1 MRKTSKKVI
10 DKADK
15 IRDYLLNN
23 PTATYK
29 DVSNKL
35 GIPIS
40 TVHRIAK
47 DSNII
52 KAYDL
57 RRKNDK
63 VLSILEGFYND

>member
-1 MRKTSKKVI
+1 MRQKCKKVI

-57 RRKNDK
+57 RYKQDK
-63 VLSILEGFYND
+63 INTILRGIYND

>member
-1 MRKTSKKVI
+1 MRKTSQKVI
-10 DKADK
+10 DKADA
-15 IRDYLLNN
+15 IRDYLNNN
-23 PTATYK
+23 PSATYK

-47 DSNII
+47 GSNII

-57 RRKNDK
+57 RRKSDK

>member
-1 MRKTSKKVI
+1 MRKTSQKVI
-10 DKADK
+10 DKADA
-15 IRDYLLNN
+15 IRDYLNNN
-23 PTATYK
+23 PSATYK

-57 RRKNDK
+57 RRKSDK

>member
-1 MRKTSKKVI
+1 MRQKCKKVI

-57 RRKNDK
+57 RRKQDK
-63 VLSILEGFYND
+63 INTILRGIYND

>member
-1 MRKTSKKVI
+1 MRQKCKKVI

-52 KAYDL
+52 KTYDL
-57 RRKNDK
+57 RRKSDK

>member
-1 MRKTSKKVI
+1 MRQKCKKVI

-47 DSNII
+47 DGNII

-57 RRKNDK
+57 RHKQDK
-63 VLSILEGFYND
+63 INAILRGIYND